1 MSNCLLFGQK
11 VNTLK
16 INENKEK
23 EQTFLVSFID
33 SIKLEHKLQLQKLYI
48 GEDVYEYNLRDI
60 ESITFMKENLNVFY
74 IPDYI
79 KGTDTYFFSNGCTIN
94 ISRDSINGF
103 FIIIDSLDFKSNQ
116 WDEEKALALY
126 CDSYFRP
133 IMAVT
138 KKGKTQFLYDDIN
151 NIINVRSID
160 LDGNIYEL
168 FGINMKNVNSAY
180 YNMRRASTDENKLLD
195 GAINA
200 LDIVNIVRS
209 ISQRDMNSIYEVLAP
224 RLIPDGIPKDIVL
237 ILKDGIETYLEK
249 KIVNKALGLVGVVL
263 DYVQLI
269 SDLRDWI
276 VKLEIGDVTPK
287 ITNLEQTGNS
297 LISLRID
304 FSGEGFLTSTNDI
317 PCFHVNYWQE
327 VEGRRVGNIFRTPSK
342 DAKYGYLTESITNLK
357 GGDWAFQVI
366 VYPQKFSFNDFLID
380 NYNFRSNIMHSDIG
394 RLYISEITQI
404 KDYYADN
411 KVTIS
416 VRALLKYLTDEDK
429 VILSAFDD
437 YGLYIKQGNKA
448 PELCSFKQNGSLDYF
463 ENFDFTKDEMYID
476 FNTYSANPKEDIKFG
491 VYTINGFGLRK
502 YYNEQSFEMSYNRK
516 PKAET
521 GGCETVDKTS
531 AIVNC
536 SYEGCAFWNIP
547 CGIEYGYEGKREIG
561 VVVSDFDG
569 EQEIHLTDL
578 TPGKTYTY
586 RAYYEVNGKKEYGK
600 SETFTTEKGDPIAI
614 TGSHYNETTTSATI
628 ACTYE
633 NVPDLADCGYYIS
646 KSIYSDASRRRTIS
660 GGVEWNQV
668 SFGTYEGT
676 KTIELSD
683 LMPDEEYEYYA
694 YISVDNE
701 VVATGEKNSFAT
713 LRPSAFLIGD
723 AKVEDNSTTIGY
735 GFRNVP
741 EGSRCLLVLL
751 KVGDALENARYIPI
765 PNKVKGDYSI
775 SELEESTSYQY
786 FVRIE
791 YKGRMWDSSD
801 TGNFTTKTPDPI
813 VITGDY
819 SIVTMNSA
827 TISCTY
833 KYVPKDGICGV
844 EYTWSDG
851 SNRQAVNSINGTQSI
866 VLYGLE
872 QGTTYTYRAYIDAD
886 GKSYYGSNKTFT
898 TESSCP
904 DSNHPHLIDLELPSG
919 TLWECCNAGA
929 SSPEDYGYFYRMEN
943 AKSAPSSEQIKELL
957 SCTTSIWTK
966 QRGKNG
972 QKFMGNNGNSIF
984 LPAAGWSGYDWRGI
998 GYGAGGNYWGSSRGP
1013 CSEKSLESL
1022 YFTKDKAPHTGCAS
1036 SGSGLSLRRVSK

>member
-491 VYTINGFGLRK
+491 VYTINGFGLR
-502 YYNEQSFEMSYNRK
+502 
-516 PKAET
+516 
-521 GGCETVDKTS
+521 V
-531 AIVNC
+531 
-536 SYEGCAFWNIP
+536 
-547 CGIEYGYEGKREIG
+547 
-561 VVVSDFDG
+561 
-569 EQEIHLTDL
+569 
-578 TPGKTYTY
+578 
-586 RAYYEVNGKKEYGK
+586 
-600 SETFTTEKGDPIAI
+600 
-614 TGSHYNETTTSATI
+614 
-628 ACTYE
+628 
-633 NVPDLADCGYYIS
+633 
-646 KSIYSDASRRRTIS
+646 
-660 GGVEWNQV
+660 
-668 SFGTYEGT
+668 
-676 KTIELSD
+676 
-683 LMPDEEYEYYA
+683 
-694 YISVDNE
+694 
-701 VVATGEKNSFAT
+701 
-713 LRPSAFLIGD
+713 
-723 AKVEDNSTTIGY
+723 
-735 GFRNVP
+735 
-741 EGSRCLLVLL
+741 
-751 KVGDALENARYIPI
+751 
-765 PNKVKGDYSI
+765 
-775 SELEESTSYQY
+775 
-786 FVRIE
+786 
-791 YKGRMWDSSD
+791 
-801 TGNFTTKTPDPI
+801 
-813 VITGDY
+813 
-819 SIVTMNSA
+819 
-827 TISCTY
+827 
-833 KYVPKDGICGV
+833 
-844 EYTWSDG
+844 
-851 SNRQAVNSINGTQSI
+851 
-866 VLYGLE
+866 
-872 QGTTYTYRAYIDAD
+872 
-886 GKSYYGSNKTFT
+886 
-898 TESSCP
+898 
-904 DSNHPHLIDLELPSG
+904 
-919 TLWECCNAGA
+919 
-929 SSPEDYGYFYRMEN
+929 
-943 AKSAPSSEQIKELL
+943 
-957 SCTTSIWTK
+957 
-966 QRGKNG
+966 
-972 QKFMGNNGNSIF
+972 
-984 LPAAGWSGYDWRGI
+984 
-998 GYGAGGNYWGSSRGP
+998 
-1013 CSEKSLESL
+1013 
-1022 YFTKDKAPHTGCAS
+1022 
-1036 SGSGLSLRRVSK
+1036 